1 MSVCDRPP
9 THTPALIWI
18 VPVGSLVSAT
28 DAGRGRFKR
37 AQQQPGLQPR
47 GALTDTSGCPPLS
60 TCETVGDVLE
70 QDGGARLIGLA
81 SPSPPLL

>member
-18 VPVGSLVSAT
+18 VPVGSLMSAT

-37 AQQQPGLQPR
+37 AEQQAGLQPR
-47 GALTDTSGCPPLS
+47 GVLTDTSGRPPLS
-60 TCETVGDVLE
+60 KCETDVLE

-81 SPSPPLL
+81 SPCPPLL